1 MRLSYTVSAPEMT
14 PVYAT
19 KGSAGFDLKAYIP
32 EGETSLLPGEYRV
45 ISTGLTVYIAP
56 GYELQVRPRSGLAA
70 KHGITVLNSPGTIDS
85 DYRGIIG
92 VILIN
97 HGKEPFVVHH
107 GDRIA
112 QAVMAAVVDV
122 ENFHPGQSSIERGDA
137 GFGSTGQGELD
148 GR

>member
-1 MRLSYTVSAPEMT
+1 MRLSYTVLEPEMT

-19 KGSAGFDLKAYIP
+19 EGSAGFDLKAYLP
-32 EGETSLLPGEYRV
+32 EGKISLLPGEHKV

-56 GYELQVRPRSGLAA
+56 GYELQIRPRSGLAA
-70 KHGITVLNSPGTIDS
+70 KYGVTVLNSPGTIDS

-97 HGKEPFVVHH
+97 HGKEPFVIHH

-122 ENFHPGQSSIERGDA
+122 ENFRQGQNFFERGKG

>member
-1 MRLSYTVSAPEMT
+1 MT

-19 KGSAGFDLKAYIP
+19 EGSAGFDLKAYLP
-32 EGETSLLPGEYRV
+32 EGKISLLPGEHRV
-45 ISTGLTVYIAP
+45 ISTGLTVYISP

-70 KHGITVLNSPGTIDS
+70 KYGVTVLNSPGTIDS

-97 HGKEPFVVHH
+97 HGKEPFVIHH

-122 ENFHPGQSSIERGDA
+122 ENFRQGQNFFERGKG

>member
-1 MRLSYTVSAPEMT
+1 MRLSYTVLEPEMT

-19 KGSAGFDLKAYIP
+19 EGSAGFDLKAYLP
-32 EGETSLLPGEYRV
+32 EKEVSLLPGEHKV
-45 ISTGLTVYIAP
+45 ISTGLTVYMAP

-97 HGKEPFVVHH
+97 HGKEPFVIHH

-122 ENFHPGQSSIERGDA
+122 ENFRQGQSFFERGEG